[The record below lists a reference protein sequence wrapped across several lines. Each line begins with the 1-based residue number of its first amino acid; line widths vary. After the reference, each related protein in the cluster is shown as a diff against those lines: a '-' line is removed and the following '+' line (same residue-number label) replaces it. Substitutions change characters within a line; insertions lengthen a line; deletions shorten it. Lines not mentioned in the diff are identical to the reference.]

1 MTYVISYKHIRK
13 APAKHQQTSLSAY
26 KLRKKATQNCVCKQA
41 SLKSKTFSIIVY
53 ILNSTKLLRV
63 NLMSE
68 TVEDRVKKALE
79 QVRPQL
85 QADGGDIEY
94 VGFDNGIVKVKMKGA
109 CNGCPMSTMT
119 LQWGV
124 ENFLKKRIPEVTKV
138 QAVQ

>member
-1 MTYVISYKHIRK
+1 MVK
-13 APAKHQQTSLSAY
+13 
-26 KLRKKATQNCVCKQA
+26 
-41 SLKSKTFSIIVY
+41 
-53 ILNSTKLLRV
+53 
-63 NLMSE
+63 LMSE
-68 TVEDRVKKALE
+68 PVEERVKKALE

-124 ENFLKKRIPEVTKV
+124 ENFLKKQIPEVKKV
-138 QAVQ
+138 EAVK